1 MTEKQK
7 INFFNWLDTY
17 KIYLIDNLTDNKI
30 YDDPWQKSDINRLNK
45 HISFIKKLINNKGHK
60 K

>member
-1 MTEKQK
+1 MTKKQK

-45 HISFIKKLINNKGHK
+45 HIGFIKKLINERT
-60 K
+60 

>member
-30 YDDPWQKSDINRLNK
+30 YDDPWKKSDINRLNK
-45 HISFIKKLINNKGHK
+45 HISFIKKLINERT
-60 K
+60 

>member
-1 MTEKQK
+1 MTKKQK

-30 YDDPWQKSDINRLNK
+30 YDDPWKKSDINRLNK
-45 HISFIKKLINNKGHK
+45 HISFIKKLINERT
-60 K
+60 

>member
-1 MTEKQK
+1 MTKKQK

-45 HISFIKKLINNKGHK
+45 HISFIKKLINERT
-60 K
+60 